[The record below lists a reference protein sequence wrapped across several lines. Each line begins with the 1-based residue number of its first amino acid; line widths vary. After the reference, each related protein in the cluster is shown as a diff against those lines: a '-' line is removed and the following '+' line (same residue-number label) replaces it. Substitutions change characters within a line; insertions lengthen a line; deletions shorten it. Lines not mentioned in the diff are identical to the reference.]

1 MGQFRPIRGQYPG
14 QVISIDQSEASIQGH
29 GGPIHSIIAPGA
41 GSCHYPDDGH
51 TPAIRMVTPRHQNGH
66 SLPSEWSLLAIRM
79 VTIISWSTRA
89 GFMTSLD

>member
-1 MGQFRPIRGQYPG
+1 MGQFRPIRGYYPG
-14 QVISIDQSEASIQGH
+14 QVITVDQSEASIQGH

-66 SLPSEWSLLAIRM
+66 NHQLVNTCRLYDGALIKLQSN
-79 VTIISWSTRA
+79 
-89 GFMTSLD
+89 